1 VTRDRH
7 HLLRRQVARL
17 LRDEPLTSALTQFLE
32 GVDDA
37 YHTADEDRR
46 LLERSLELASSE
58 LLEQNAALSRALVAE
73 KAQHTR
79 IVRLHDT
86 LGRLATVLAR
96 GLPLA
101 ECLHEVC
108 REVALALDVERA
120 SVWQFDEPAKTMQC
134 LTIYAC
140 SGRGPRSA
148 TLPLEQHPAYLEM
161 HRTSRVIAI
170 DDQTARPEII
180 EVARAVGFDDH
191 TAGLSAPCRIAGE
204 LVGLLYIA
212 DTQGPRVWTAEE
224 KLFATSVS
232 DCISLALESERRQR
246 EEQLRTT
253 LEADLRQR
261 QRMDSIGMLAGGIA
275 HDFNNL
281 LVPICGNSELLTESL
296 PTSHPDRELVD
307 EILQAG
313 NSARDLVGQLLAFSR
328 KQVLQ
333 LRVVDLAEEARKTSR
348 LLLRALPKNIELELD
363 LEGELLVR
371 ADPGQLHQVIIN
383 LAVNARDAMPGGGRI
398 SVIGRRTTRHVTLV
412 VEDTGTGMDEATL
425 TKVFEPFFTTK
436 SLGRGTGLGLST
448 AYGIVEQHGGSL
460 TAFSSPGR
468 GSRFEITLPA
478 SAPAATMTP
487 RSRRLSIGQ
496 REIILLVEDEPI
508 VLAVGR
514 RLLAAAGFTVLPA
527 GGPDEAIAIA
537 TSHPE
542 IELVV
547 TDVMMP
553 VMNGVELFSRL
564 ASVLPDAGVLYVSG
578 YDSEVLA
585 PQGVLVDGVEF
596 LRKPFS
602 SVELLAA
609 VKRALE
615 QVRVR
620 QRARGQR

>member
-1 VTRDRH
+1 
-7 HLLRRQVARL
+7 
-17 LRDEPLTSALTQFLE
+17 
-32 GVDDA
+32 
-37 YHTADEDRR
+37 
-46 LLERSLELASSE
+46 
-58 LLEQNAALSRALVAE
+58 
-73 KAQHTR
+73 
-79 IVRLHDT
+79 
-86 LGRLATVLAR
+86 
-96 GLPLA
+96 
-101 ECLHEVC
+101 
-108 REVALALDVERA
+108 
-120 SVWQFDEPAKTMQC
+120 
-134 LTIYAC
+134 
-140 SGRGPRSA
+140 
-148 TLPLEQHPAYLEM
+148 
-161 HRTSRVIAI
+161 
-170 DDQTARPEII
+170 
-180 EVARAVGFDDH
+180 
-191 TAGLSAPCRIAGE
+191 
-204 LVGLLYIA
+204 
-212 DTQGPRVWTAEE
+212 
-224 KLFATSVS
+224 
-232 DCISLALESERRQR
+232 
-246 EEQLRTT
+246 
-253 LEADLRQR
+253 
-261 QRMDSIGMLAGGIA
+261 
-275 HDFNNL
+275 
-281 LVPICGNSELLTESL
+281 
-296 PTSHPDRELVD
+296 
-307 EILQAG
+307 
-313 NSARDLVGQLLAFSR
+313 
-328 KQVLQ
+328 
-333 LRVVDLAEEARKTSR
+333 
-348 LLLRALPKNIELELD
+348 
-363 LEGELLVR
+363 LLVR